1 MGILSAAPFFIFEY
15 ILAGLYTL
23 WPLMSYS
30 EMPAEEKRG
39 HLWKENDISQSTRK
53 SLEEMETTDRF

>member
-1 MGILSAAPFFIFEY
+1 MGILSAAPFFTFEY

-39 HLWKENDISQSTRK
+39 HL
-53 SLEEMETTDRF
+53 

>member
-1 MGILSAAPFFIFEY
+1 MGILSATFFIFEY

-39 HLWKENDISQSTRK
+39 HFMKENDISQSTK
-53 SLEEMETTDRF
+53 S